1 MSWHVTGV
9 CAGAVPEDMAGST
22 ALAALPAGWRQLPPQ
37 ETPEQ
42 VGALGGCRISLKC
55 VMEA

>member
-9 CAGAVPEDMAGST
+9 CAGGVPEDMAGST
-22 ALAALPAGWRQLPPQ
+22 ALPTGWRLLPRQ

-42 VGALGGCRISLKC
+42 VGALGGCRISLKYL
-55 VMEA
+55 MEA